1 MQFAF
6 SQSQRLTTPPHGIFF
21 CKREAAI
28 PAYAPTILCDYGSEQ
43 LSERFDPPFVSFN
56 VSLVIGRDRLSC
68 GTQTSV
74 VIEA

>member
-1 MQFAF
+1 MMPCR
-6 SQSQRLTTPPHGIFF
+6 ST
-21 CKREAAI
+21 AI
-28 PAYAPTILCDYGSEQ
+28 PAYAPKVLCDYGSEQ
-43 LSERFDPPFVSFN
+43 LSERFDPPFVSCD